1 MDINTFLRSFHP
13 HNTSVPTIE
22 KLRSGLA
29 AGIAIFILGL
39 ALSFLP
45 QSSYPFL
52 MLGSMA
58 ASATLLFAVPHS
70 PMAQPW
76 NLIGGHLISALFAW
90 PCIVLIHDPV
100 IAAAVAVGGSIFVMH
115 YLNCL
120 HPPGAAT
127 ALTLVLSS
135 TIFLNNGWV
144 WTLLV
149 VAINAFIFLVLAL
162 VLNNLLPSRR
172 YPMQQMPLTPH
183 KPRSPLAP
191 EILDIEYALEQMGSV
206 IDVSE
211 EDLVKI
217 YELALLHAHK
227 RKLQTP

>member
-1 MDINTFLRSFHP
+1 MDINTFFRTFRP
-13 HNTSVPTIE
+13 HNTAVPIME

-39 ALSFLP
+39 ALKYLP
-45 QSSYPFL
+45 HNSYPFL

-58 ASATLLFAVPHS
+58 ASATLLYAVPHS

-90 PCIVLIHDPV
+90 PCIVYIHNPV
-100 IAAAVAVGGSIFVMH
+100 IAAAVAVGGAIFVMH

-127 ALTLVLSS
+127 ALTLVLGS
-135 TIFLNNGWV
+135 TVFLKHGWE

-149 VAINAFIFLVLAL
+149 VVINAFIFLVLAL
-162 VLNNLLPSRR
+162 LLNNLLPGRR

-183 KPRSPLAP
+183 KPNSALSP
-191 EILDIEYALEQMGSV
+191 ETLDIEWALEQMDGV